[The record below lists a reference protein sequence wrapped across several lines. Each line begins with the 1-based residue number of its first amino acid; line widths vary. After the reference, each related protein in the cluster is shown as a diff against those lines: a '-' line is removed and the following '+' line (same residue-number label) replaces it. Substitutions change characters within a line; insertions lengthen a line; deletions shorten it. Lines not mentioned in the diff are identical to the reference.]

1 LRLRTDHIKDLKLIK
16 YQSTIKSLISNAETI
31 PIIDLG
37 EHGFADSFFRKN
49 SISEASQTAPLIC
62 RLDDYSG
69 LVQVENLTSAEDRYN
84 YVDYAYTSSNSQ
96 VSKDHWF
103 ELINSVNDRKALHS
117 LKILEIGSNDGFLLG
132 IAKSYTNK
140 LVGIDASDYMTNLAN
155 KSGINTI
162 KGVFGESPD
171 LIEVLKTEYYNFDL
185 IFANNVVNHSNNPI
199 KFISDVA
206 NLLSSDGIFVFE
218 VPYWL
223 ETIKSYR
230 FDQIYHEHVTY
241 FSIESAEF
249 LLNLCGL
256 YINDVQV
263 VKYHG
268 GSLRIYASRNQS
280 SSSEKIDL
288 LKIEK
293 TFKLKE
299 KSTYVNYSSKIAK
312 IKDDFLNKLDE
323 RNYKCIFGIG
333 AAAKANTFLTYYGF
347 NENKMNFILDSSP
360 FKQGKITPVTKI
372 PIVPDDFVK
381 TLKEGTGIV
390 LAWNLNMSL
399 KNKLINLN
407 DRLEFID
414 TFGEVD

>member
-1 LRLRTDHIKDLKLIK
+1 LIK

>member
-1 LRLRTDHIKDLKLIK
+1 MIK
-16 YQSTIKSLISNAETI
+16 YQSTVKSLISNAETI
-31 PIIDLG
+31 RIIDLG
-37 EHGFADSFFRKN
+37 EHGFADSFFPKH

-69 LVQVENLTSAEDRYN
+69 LVQVENLTSAKDRYN

-103 ELINSVNDRKALHS
+103 ELINSVNDRKALRS
-117 LKILEIGSNDGFLLG
+117 LKILEIGSNDGFLLE
-132 IAKSYTNK
+132 IAKSYTKK

-256 YINDVQV
+256 YMNDVQV

-299 KSTYVNYSSKIAK
+299 KSTYVNYSIKIAK
-312 IKDDFLNKLDE
+312 IKDDFLNKLDK
-323 RNYKCIFGIG
+323 RNYKCVFGIG

-347 NENKMNFILDSSP
+347 NEKKMKFILDSSP

-414 TFGEVD
+414 TFGKVD

>member
-1 LRLRTDHIKDLKLIK
+1 MIK

>member
-1 LRLRTDHIKDLKLIK
+1 
-16 YQSTIKSLISNAETI
+16 
-31 PIIDLG
+31 LG

>member
-1 LRLRTDHIKDLKLIK
+1 MIK

-155 KSGINTI
+155 KSGINKI